1 MRTEHSLIPQY
12 LLLSAEPERETGFD
26 PATFALEGRHS
37 TTELLPRAAN
47 HKSKIQNLKFRAFRV
62 GARGFEHLIYY
73 NGLIIAHFL
82 GYPAT
87 IVYRARLD
95 RG

>member
-1 MRTEHSLIPQY
+1 MLEDFIFSLCINFSLIF
-12 LLLSAEPERETGFD
+12 SGF
-26 PATFALEGRHS
+26 
-37 TTELLPRAAN
+37 
-47 HKSKIQNLKFRAFRV
+47 V